1 MKIFVTVG
9 TQEQPF
15 SRLFE
20 MIEKVDFPATYVMQ
34 TGTVDYCNNKYKT
47 SAYIEDF
54 AKEISEADIIITHGG
69 VGSILTSLKAN
80 KKVIVVP
87 RLAKYGEHVNDHQI
101 EITAEYV
108 NKGLILMAQT
118 VEELNTALNN
128 IDNFKPEKF
137 ISNNQNFIEQ
147 LEEIIGDLC

>member
-15 SRLFE
+15 TRLFE

-34 TGTVDYCNNKYKT
+34 TGTVHYYNDKYKT

-54 AKEISEADIIITHGG
+54 AKEVDAADIIITHGG

-80 KKVIVVP
+80 KKVIAVP
-87 RLAKYGEHVNDHQI
+87 RLAKYAEHVNDHQI
-101 EITAEYV
+101 EITTEYAD
-108 NKGLILMAQT
+108 KGLILMAQT
-118 VEELNTALNN
+118 AEELNTALNN
-128 IDNFKPEKF
+128 IKDFNPQKF
-137 ISNNQNFIEQ
+137 ISNNEKFIGK
-147 LEEIIGDLC
+147 LEEIISDLC